1 MFRRICAVIALALL
15 QGAPALAATSDEA
28 LRAAMQQALNSYV
41 TTYAKPEHI
50 SAVSLSVSL
59 PGAPQN
65 INLTAGQR
73 SWQSGGPVA
82 TDDLWQI
89 GSNTK
94 AFTAAA
100 LLQLEAE
107 GKLTIDQTV
116 GDWLPQYPAWKSVTI
131 RRLLDMTSGIQG
143 YDNVPAMAE
152 AWTTIHRRFTPEQLV
167 GFADPIYPNA
177 PKPTHGWNYSNTNY
191 MLAGMIIERA
201 SGHSY
206 GDEIKRRFFVPLG
219 LTNTFYSPNVYP
231 KSVTDRMVS
240 GYWAN
245 TGPGN
250 EALARFLNQDMR
262 LSDMSWAGAAGGIVS
277 TPEDLTRWAHALYK
291 GDMFAAKQRGEL
303 MSIVSIKNGQP
314 IAVTSSSDPQ
324 GFGLGVGQASR
335 PKLGRYWYYQ
345 GETLGY
351 RTVYVWFPKSDVVL
365 AVGVNSQPTDN
376 HIGDLLEGLWTALHR
391 YGKV

>member
-1 MFRRICAVIALALL
+1 MFGRICTVIVLALL
-15 QGAPALAATSDEA
+15 QGAPALAADSDSA
-28 LRAAMQQALNSYV
+28 LRAAMQQSLNSYV

-50 SAVSLSVSL
+50 SAASLSVSL
-59 PGAPQN
+59 PGKSQN
-65 INLTAGQR
+65 INLTAGR
-73 SWQSGGPVA
+73 RAWQSGGPVA
-82 TDDLWQI
+82 PDDLWQI

-94 AFTAAA
+94 AFTAVA

-143 YDNVPAMAE
+143 YDNVPAMSA
-152 AWTTIHRRFTPEQLV
+152 AWTTIYRRFTPEQLV

-201 SGHSY
+201 TGHTY
-206 GDEIKRRFFVPLG
+206 GEELTRRFFVPLH
-219 LTNTFYSPNVYP
+219 LTNTYYSPNVYP

-245 TGPGN
+245 AGPGN
-250 EALARFLNQDMR
+250 EALAHFLNQDMR
-262 LSDMSWAGAAGGIVS
+262 LSDMSWAGAAGAIVS
-277 TPEDLTRWAHALYK
+277 TPEDVARWSRALYE
-291 GDMFAAKQRGEL
+291 GDLLAAKQRREL
-303 MSIVSIKNGQP
+303 MTIVSIKTGQP
-314 IAVTSSSDPQ
+314 IAATSASDPL
-324 GFGLGVGQASR
+324 GFGLGVGQGTR
-335 PKLGRYWYYQ
+335 PKLGTYWYYQ

-351 RTVYVWFPKSDVVL
+351 RMVYAWFPKSDVVL

-391 YGKV
+391 SGKV